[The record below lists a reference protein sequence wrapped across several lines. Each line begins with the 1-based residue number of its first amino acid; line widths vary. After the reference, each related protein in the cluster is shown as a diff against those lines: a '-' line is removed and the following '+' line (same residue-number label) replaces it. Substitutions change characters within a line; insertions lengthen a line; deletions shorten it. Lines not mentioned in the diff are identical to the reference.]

1 MIHAANVMIGEF
13 RRLNGHLRALNAR
26 SGRIQKQVQR
36 ETEVMA
42 RGIDPRLAPRSSK
55 NLNTSVA
62 EAVIHLDEFKA
73 EKILSRKKVTPT
85 MRALLK
91 QQREEMKTSEVYLY
105 ILLILF

>member
-36 ETEVMA
+36 EAEVVA

-62 EAVIHLDEFKA
+62 EAVIHLDFV
-73 EKILSRKKVTPT
+73 EKESDSDHESFIETTKRRNENFRGMS
-85 MRALLK
+85 M
-91 QQREEMKTSEVYLY
+91 SY
-105 ILLILF
+105 